1 MQPGDWEEESPGQE
15 AEPGGGR
22 SRSNLIWVTAVAILL
37 VVVAGLVALAA
48 WLTDSPDSTPA
59 RPEVEAPVT
68 QVPSPATEIPATP
81 TAAAL
86 LTDRGEP
93 SELYDESDFGPIN
106 VTLADGTELFMRLPG
121 ISDNAEVS
129 LWDETQFVVGGLSVS
144 INFEP
149 CTNRGFD
156 AASPNERAQHYQLP
170 EPSILILCETYFPLQ
185 AVIFSGRD
193 WQPEELVFLDF
204 WLLEMGWELEQ
215 LHRDGQPHRGPLR
228 AGEVV
233 LFAPGFEGEN
243 LHAIDPETGY
253 TAWFKWYG
261 ESLFLLAATDETAV
275 VASWKSSVIAVDAT
289 NGDERWRAEFGEYA
303 RVTRAVALDNREW
316 LIAIEFTNEGDPSP
330 PQLARLD
337 VHGSVLWTATGRE
350 GTDWAWDD
358 PIVSSGRAF
367 MRDVP
372 HAWADAGPVSVTA
385 FDIETGDLLW
395 RTELDSTSEGYPTR
409 SLAISQPS
417 ESFLIAPILEKE
429 QVVRLDAATGEIAW
443 TGVKPPGRLLSVRDS
458 AIRFGNSPSDY
469 KYDVNP
475 ANGLLRGRVR

>member
-1 MQPGDWEEESPGQE
+1 
-15 AEPGGGR
+15 
-22 SRSNLIWVTAVAILL
+22 
-37 VVVAGLVALAA
+37 
-48 WLTDSPDSTPA
+48 
-59 RPEVEAPVT
+59 
-68 QVPSPATEIPATP
+68 
-81 TAAAL
+81 
-86 LTDRGEP
+86 
-93 SELYDESDFGPIN
+93 
-106 VTLADGTELFMRLPG
+106 MRLPG

-303 RVTRAVALDNREW
+303 RVTRAVALDNGEW

-337 VHGSVLWTATGRE
+337 AHGSVLWTAAGRE

-409 SLAISQPS
+409 SLAISHTQRIVPHRPDS
-417 ESFLIAPILEKE
+417 REGTSGSAGRGNRRDRVDWG
-429 QVVRLDAATGEIAW
+429 QATGASALGARFRHQVRQLPVGLQVRRQPRERTTSW
-443 TGVKPPGRLLSVRDS
+443 TGQIVDDTNPRDTARSVRAQTKTAS
-458 AIRFGNSPSDY
+458 AAITYVPDDRPTAGSHCGSL
-469 KYDVNP
+469 
-475 ANGLLRGRVR
+475 GGSCSC

>member
-22 SRSNLIWVTAVAILL
+22 TRSNLIWVTAVAILL

-121 ISDNAEVS
+121 ISDNAEVA

-185 AVIFSGRD
+185 AVIFSG
-193 WQPEELVFLDF
+193 
-204 WLLEMGWELEQ
+204 G
-215 LHRDGQPHRGPLR
+215 
-228 AGEVV
+228 
-233 LFAPGFEGEN
+233 
-243 LHAIDPETGY
+243 TG
-253 TAWFKWYG
+253 
-261 ESLFLLAATDETAV
+261 S
-275 VASWKSSVIAVDAT
+275 
-289 NGDERWRAEFGEYA
+289 R
-303 RVTRAVALDNREW
+303 
-316 LIAIEFTNEGDPSP
+316 
-330 PQLARLD
+330 
-337 VHGSVLWTATGRE
+337 
-350 GTDWAWDD
+350 
-358 PIVSSGRAF
+358 
-367 MRDVP
+367 
-372 HAWADAGPVSVTA
+372 
-385 FDIETGDLLW
+385 
-395 RTELDSTSEGYPTR
+395 R
-409 SLAISQPS
+409 SLCSWISGCW
-417 ESFLIAPILEKE
+417 KW
-429 QVVRLDAATGEIAW
+429 G
-443 TGVKPPGRLLSVRDS
+443 
-458 AIRFGNSPSDY
+458 GN
-469 KYDVNP
+469 
-475 ANGLLRGRVR
+475 